1 MKLKLVSIEK
11 DGIVRVAADG
21 NITTAD
27 FHGNTNQNPLE
38 SVLGATWFTT
48 RVLLDLSQTDYID
61 SSAIGWLIGSQKAF
75 KQGGGAMVVHSVQPS
90 VKQILDLLKIERVVP
105 ICADEPQA
113 RATLATAT
121 GPTGATR

>member
-27 FHGNTNQNPLE
+27 FHGNADNPLQQ
-38 SVLGATWFTT
+38 VLGANWFTT
-48 RVLLDLSQTDYID
+48 RCLLDLGQTDYID

-75 KQGGGAMVVHSVQPS
+75 KQGGGALVVHSVQPS

-105 ICADEPQA
+105 ICADEAQA

-121 GPTGATR
+121 GATR